1 MRRAAC
7 KSLDRS
13 RPAPTRR
20 GEPPRH
26 YRFVGS
32 GRATFSVRPRGRGD
46 PAFEGIEC
54 LAPGSPLSRGRTESK
69 SIILNPSIRL
79 HGLRC
84 CPEVTFQHLWI
95 DAICPHHN
103 PDQRVRQYLRN
114 GRLALIPDAVV
125 STFQHFH
132 HLQPPATPFPAIPRR
147 PGTGSLPT
155 PIDPSTQQPPHWAH
169 PS

>member
-20 GEPPRH
+20 GESPRH

-32 GRATFSVRPRGRGD
+32 VGASPPLIPAPARIRGN
-46 PAFEGIEC
+46 PAIH
-54 LAPGSPLSRGRTESK
+54 LD
-69 SIILNPSIRL
+69 
-79 HGLRC
+79 HLRHA
-84 CPEVTFQHLWI
+84 PEVTFQHLWI
-95 DAICPHHN
+95 DAIGPHHN
-103 PDQRVRQYLRN
+103 PDQGVRQDLRN

-155 PIDPSTQQPPHWAH
+155 PIDPSMRQPPHWAR